1 MEQNEEKQ
9 RARKQHKVGE
19 RFENCKL
26 IYEVRENISCEGC
39 TLFIESENHCTDSVT
54 NIFEPCNDTERY
66 DEKSVIFVQVGE
78 AND

>member
-1 MEQNEEKQ
+1 MEQKEEKQ
-9 RARKQHKVGE
+9 RERKQHKLGE

-39 TLFIESENHCTDSVT
+39 SLFIESENYCVDCL
-54 NIFEPCNDTERY
+54 NDNFEPCSGLVRD
-66 DEKSVIFVQVGE
+66 DEKSVIFVYVGE